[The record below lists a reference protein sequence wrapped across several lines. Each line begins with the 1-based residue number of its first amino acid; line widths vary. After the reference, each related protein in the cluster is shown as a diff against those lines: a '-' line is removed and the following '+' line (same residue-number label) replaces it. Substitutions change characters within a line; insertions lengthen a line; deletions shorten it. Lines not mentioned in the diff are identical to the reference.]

1 MSKEYWEFEE
11 ETGGTGFLAGV
22 VDVLSDNLGMLLDF
36 PYAMDADIFYVKDN
50 DISLLNDAVKKRL
63 HYYNEIGG
71 EGCNIQK
78 SEIDSIN
85 FDLDKHEFVS
95 NGVLAG
101 QISAY
106 SSSKEVPEKVDDF
119 FRKLNWYLN
128 KPLYVYS
135 PKKLPDKNIN
145 VLGGIYLSM
154 ACNYFF
160 ISYDDYF
167 VLFIFGTTE

>member
-1 MSKEYWEFEE
+1 MSKEYYGFEK

-22 VDVLSDNLGMLLDF
+22 VDILSDNLGILLDF

-63 HYYNEIGG
+63 HYYNEVY
-71 EGCNIQK
+71 GCK
-78 SEIDSIN
+78 FKKDKIDSIN

-95 NGVLAG
+95 NEVLAG
-101 QISAY
+101 TINSF
-106 SSSKEVPEKVDDF
+106 SSSKEISEKVDDF
-119 FRKLNWYLN
+119 FRTLNWYLN

-154 ACNYFF
+154 AWHYFF
-160 ISYDDYF
+160 VSYNDYF